1 MLFCGE
7 PLVEFYST
15 CGWTPM
21 KSAHVMY
28 GDREHPTLKD
38 DNAVMM
44 LFVSERG
51 KGIANALRMEQIYVG
66 ANTW

>member
-1 MLFCGE
+1 
-7 PLVEFYST
+7 
-15 CGWTPM
+15 M
-21 KSAHVMY
+21 KTARVMY
-28 GDREHPTLKD
+28 GDRGHPKLKD

-51 KGIANALRMEQIYVG
+51 KGIANALAQWEQIYVG